1 METDFHM
8 KSRLSLA
15 GWGSLWYENR
25 ANPSSSGCCHV
36 FIFPTRCPFI
46 NLWLALALCLKRLV
60 LNWLILDC
68 CCCSSE
74 KTRSVSHRSFKVLN
88 STTVTLCNL
97 QLPAGLVCTPLH
109 PLWQGNKLLNSHN
122 MNAVCNDPD
131 WIHNVKFLGYP
142 FYCVLLITL
151 FPITPCQ
158 QLFVVLLAVYAA
170 QIWWLQ
176 PFSSKFRHHLCVCVW
191 MSG

>member
-1 METDFHM
+1 METDFHT

-36 FIFPTRCPFI
+36 FILPTRCPFI

-74 KTRSVSHRSFKVLN
+74 ETRSVSHRSFKVLN
-88 STTVTLCNL
+88 STTVTLCNPR
-97 QLPAGLVCTPLH
+97 LPAGPRCTPLH
-109 PLWQGNKLLNSHN
+109 PLRQGNKPLNSN
-122 MNAVCNDPD
+122 NKLRVRKSQRDVQLSWLWLTPWCEVFSWLTMT
-131 WIHNVKFLGYP
+131 KT
-142 FYCVLLITL
+142 ITIGFSTF
-151 FPITPCQ
+151 FPHIVNIFAIT
-158 QLFVVLLAVYAA
+158 
-170 QIWWLQ
+170 
-176 PFSSKFRHHLCVCVW
+176 FSSCQ
-191 MSG
+191 